1 MKTASLALLL
11 AFQTLSLSAARPQA
25 GAKHIDI
32 RTLSTRADRVSG
44 GDVLVEIVAPGGT
57 ARAVPHD
64 ITLNGRDVSPASHA
78 APGSGSLVG
87 RVTNRAVG
95 KNVRKGAG

>member
-1 MKTASLALLL
+1 MLRAALCSWAHYNRGHLAEGCMKTASLALLL

-57 ARAVPHD
+57 AKAVPHD
-64 ITLNGRDVSPASHA
+64 ITLNGRDVSPAFH
-78 APGSGSLVG
+78 
-87 RVTNRAVG
+87 T
-95 KNVRKGAG
+95 